1 MFTTGFN
8 DQANREDN
16 LSGLHG
22 SNVAI
27 TINLYTRVNHINLN
41 VNVSWGSVSIR
52 DKNK

>member
-16 LSGLHG
+16 LSGLYG
-22 SNVAI
+22 SNVTI

>member
-16 LSGLHG
+16 LSGLYG
-22 SNVAI
+22 SNVTI

-41 VNVSWGSVSIR
+41 VNVSGGSVSIR